1 MIKLLS
7 KTRNEIMRREEKNT
21 IINSLTERLKEYNH
35 FYLTD
40 IAQLNAADT
49 SDLRRKCFEKE
60 IRLVVV
66 KNTLLKRALEQSE
79 GNFEELYPV
88 LKGTT
93 SIMFTKS
100 GNVPAKLI
108 REFRRSHDKPV
119 IKGAYVQESVYI
131 GESMLEV
138 LISIKTKQ
146 EVIGDIIMLLQ
157 SPAKNVISA
166 LQSGGNKLHGVLET
180 LSKKEEK

>member
-1 MIKLLS
+1 
-7 KTRNEIMRREEKNT
+7 MRRDEKNA
-21 IINSLTERLKEYNH
+21 IIDSLTQKIKEYDH

-49 SDLRRKCFEKE
+49 SDLRRKCFENDIKL
-60 IRLVVV
+60 IVV

-79 GNFEELYPV
+79 GNYEELYSV
-88 LKGTT
+88 LKDTT
-93 SIMFTKS
+93 SIMFANT
-100 GNVPAKLI
+100 GNIPAKLI
-108 REFRRSHDKPV
+108 KEFRKAHGKPV
-119 IKGAYVQESVYI
+119 LKGAYVQESVYL
-131 GESMLEV
+131 GDNMLDALV
-138 LISIKTKQ
+138 SIKTKN
-146 EVIGDIIMLLQ
+146 ELIGDIILLLQ